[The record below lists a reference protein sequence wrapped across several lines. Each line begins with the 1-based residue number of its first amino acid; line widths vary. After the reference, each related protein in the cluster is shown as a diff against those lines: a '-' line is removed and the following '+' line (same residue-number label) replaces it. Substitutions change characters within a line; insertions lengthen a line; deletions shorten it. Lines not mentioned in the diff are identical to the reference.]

1 MLATQVLLERL
12 IQSRNGSGSELEGV
26 WMCVYQVDNIFKA
39 MDEEWMAQ
47 LLDSHE
53 AALLLP
59 KLSNGI
65 ALDLRR

>member
-1 MLATQVLLERL
+1 
-12 IQSRNGSGSELEGV
+12 
-26 WMCVYQVDNIFKA
+26 
-39 MDEEWMAQ
+39 MAQ